1 MEKGPK
7 LTYAGEYG
15 PGNTNGERVALP
27 NGPDGG
33 WDGGRHSLRLHV
45 PVLPQHLKIDK
56 KHGGYLY
63 CTLLRIRIIG
73 YDADSESGSRRV
85 KITRKSRKN

>member
-33 WDGGRHSLRLHV
+33 WDGGSHCLRLYV
-45 PVLPQHLKIDK
+45 PVLTQHLKIDK
-56 KHGGYLY
+56 KEGHLY
-63 CTLLRIRIIG
+63 H
-73 YDADSESGSRRV
+73 A
-85 KITRKSRKN
+85 